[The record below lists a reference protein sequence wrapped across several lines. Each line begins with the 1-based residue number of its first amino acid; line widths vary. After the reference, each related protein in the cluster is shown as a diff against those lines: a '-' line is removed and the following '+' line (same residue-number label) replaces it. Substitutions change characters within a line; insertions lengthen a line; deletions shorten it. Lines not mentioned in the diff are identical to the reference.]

1 MMSSQDTLLVRLNK
15 LRAKLDKLPPKVL
28 AARLRDLRQKR
39 GISTPKLA
47 AAAGFNSP
55 QAYAHYERGTY
66 KPRPDTVVRLAEA
79 LGVRPEWLVR
89 GQR

>member
-1 MMSSQDTLLVRLNK
+1 MTQDDLMARMSNVRQ
-15 LRAKLDKLPPKVL
+15 KLDKLPAKVL
-28 AARLRDLRQKR
+28 AERLKAQRHRR
-39 GISTPKLA
+39 GLTMATIAKA
-47 AAAGFNSP
+47 VGINSP